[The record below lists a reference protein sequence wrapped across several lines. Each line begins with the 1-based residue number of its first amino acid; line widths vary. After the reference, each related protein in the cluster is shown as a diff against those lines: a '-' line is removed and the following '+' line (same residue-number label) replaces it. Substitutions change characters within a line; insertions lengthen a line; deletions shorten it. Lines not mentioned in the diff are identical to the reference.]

1 MPPFS
6 SKLSRPRIAS
16 SSSVSRQSAE
26 KPGAKIAIFV
36 MPLDGN
42 SSSVVSV
49 AGSSHFARPKR
60 DWNETIKGLPSRSPS
75 KRPVFWQWQ

>member
-1 MPPFS
+1 VPPFS

-26 KPGAKIAIFV
+26 NPGATIAILV
-36 MPLDGN
+36 IPVAG
-42 SSSVVSV
+42 SSSSGMSV
-49 AGSSHFARPKR
+49 AGSRPFARPKR
-60 DWNETIKGLPSRSPS
+60 YWNDTTKGFPNRSPS